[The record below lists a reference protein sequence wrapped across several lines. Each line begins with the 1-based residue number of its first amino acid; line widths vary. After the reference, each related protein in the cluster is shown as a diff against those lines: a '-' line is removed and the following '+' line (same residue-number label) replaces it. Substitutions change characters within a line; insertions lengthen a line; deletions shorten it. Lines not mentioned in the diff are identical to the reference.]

1 MTQTGS
7 ARFEGDSWDLASS
20 VGLTATMVAA
30 ARAVAGRA
38 PGALVNDQ
46 FAEPLVRAV
55 GVDFFVRMAS
65 GELDPDELAE
75 DEANGLR
82 RFADAM
88 AIRTHYFDN
97 FFLDATRAGIR
108 QAVILASGLD
118 SRAYRLRWPAGTIVF
133 EVDQPQVIDFKTTTL
148 AGLGAAPTTD
158 RRTVAVDLRDDWPTA
173 LQKAG
178 FDNAQR
184 TAWIA
189 EGLLGYLSAEAQDR
203 LLDQIT
209 AQSVPGSQFATEVL
223 RDINRLNEEELRGRM
238 RRLAER
244 FRRTSWDPA
253 AALAPR
259 IRRRSA
265 WRPPARPNRMLPAG
279 TSRLG
284 GLGRGRAGDHRHG
297 RERPGHLRARLAQCR
312 GSVTLFSMI
321 GVNPDPDV
329 HLAVDKLAEHHPD
342 LDAGINSHEPSRLL
356 VVDALLCGSDLVVD
370 AAGGSPGSI
379 AGGAHFFGSS
389 SEDVAVLIWG
399 ERPQLQALTRA
410 GWTLLDGEAQLFVQ
424 VVELGDDLCARILG
438 ELIERHAHHRFGG
451 QVRGAQQ
458 VHDRLDGG
466 GLVGGLHD
474 GVCDLMPTFQRG
486 EQGIGDL
493 STGRGLVVIC
503 HCISV
508 ERHTSSCAMHLGP
521 PSGQLRAA
529 ERQEPAIAFLG
540 RPRPVGTGFDNA
552 VG

>member
-82 RFADAM
+82 RVADAM

-244 FRRTSWDPA
+244 FRRHGLDLDMSGLVYFGDRTDA
-253 AALAPR
+253 RTYLADHGWR
-259 IRRRSA
+259 TASA
-265 WRPPARPNRMLPAG
+265 STTDL
-279 TSRLG
+279 
-284 GLGRGRAGDHRHG
+284 
-297 RERPGHLRARLAQCR
+297 
-312 GSVTLFSMI
+312 
-321 GVNPDPDV
+321 
-329 HLAVDKLAEHHPD
+329 LAEHGLPPID
-342 LDAGINSHEPSRLL
+342 
-356 VVDALLCGSDLVVD
+356 
-370 AAGGSPGSI
+370 
-379 AGGAHFFGSS
+379 
-389 SEDVAVLIWG
+389 
-399 ERPQLQALTRA
+399 
-410 GWTLLDGEAQLFVQ
+410 
-424 VVELGDDLCARILG
+424 GDDAPFG
-438 ELIERHAHHRFGG
+438 E
-451 QVRGAQQ
+451 
-458 VHDRLDGG
+458 
-466 GLVGGLHD
+466 
-474 GVCDLMPTFQRG
+474 
-486 EQGIGDL
+486 
-493 STGRGLVVIC
+493 VIYV
-503 HCISV
+503 S
-508 ERHTSSCAMHLGP
+508 
-521 PSGQLRAA
+521 A
-529 ERQEPAIAFLG
+529 ELKQKHQDTR
-540 RPRPVGTGFDNA
+540 
-552 VG
+552 

>member
-82 RFADAM
+82 PFADAM

-244 FRRTSWDPA
+244 FRRHGLDLDMSGLVYLGDRTDA
-253 AALAPR
+253 RTYLADHGWR
-259 IRRRSA
+259 TASA
-265 WRPPARPNRMLPAG
+265 STTDL
-279 TSRLG
+279 
-284 GLGRGRAGDHRHG
+284 
-297 RERPGHLRARLAQCR
+297 
-312 GSVTLFSMI
+312 
-321 GVNPDPDV
+321 
-329 HLAVDKLAEHHPD
+329 LAEHGLPPID
-342 LDAGINSHEPSRLL
+342 
-356 VVDALLCGSDLVVD
+356 
-370 AAGGSPGSI
+370 
-379 AGGAHFFGSS
+379 
-389 SEDVAVLIWG
+389 
-399 ERPQLQALTRA
+399 
-410 GWTLLDGEAQLFVQ
+410 
-424 VVELGDDLCARILG
+424 GDDAPFG
-438 ELIERHAHHRFGG
+438 E
-451 QVRGAQQ
+451 
-458 VHDRLDGG
+458 
-466 GLVGGLHD
+466 
-474 GVCDLMPTFQRG
+474 
-486 EQGIGDL
+486 
-493 STGRGLVVIC
+493 VIYV
-503 HCISV
+503 S
-508 ERHTSSCAMHLGP
+508 
-521 PSGQLRAA
+521 A
-529 ERQEPAIAFLG
+529 ELKQKHQDTR
-540 RPRPVGTGFDNA
+540 
-552 VG
+552 

>member
-82 RFADAM
+82 RLADAM

-244 FRRTSWDPA
+244 FRRHGLDLDMSGLVYFGDRTDA
-253 AALAPR
+253 RTYLADHGWR
-259 IRRRSA
+259 TASA
-265 WRPPARPNRMLPAG
+265 STTDL
-279 TSRLG
+279 
-284 GLGRGRAGDHRHG
+284 
-297 RERPGHLRARLAQCR
+297 
-312 GSVTLFSMI
+312 
-321 GVNPDPDV
+321 
-329 HLAVDKLAEHHPD
+329 LAEHGLPPID
-342 LDAGINSHEPSRLL
+342 
-356 VVDALLCGSDLVVD
+356 
-370 AAGGSPGSI
+370 
-379 AGGAHFFGSS
+379 
-389 SEDVAVLIWG
+389 
-399 ERPQLQALTRA
+399 
-410 GWTLLDGEAQLFVQ
+410 
-424 VVELGDDLCARILG
+424 GDDAPFG
-438 ELIERHAHHRFGG
+438 E
-451 QVRGAQQ
+451 
-458 VHDRLDGG
+458 
-466 GLVGGLHD
+466 
-474 GVCDLMPTFQRG
+474 
-486 EQGIGDL
+486 
-493 STGRGLVVIC
+493 VIYV
-503 HCISV
+503 S
-508 ERHTSSCAMHLGP
+508 
-521 PSGQLRAA
+521 A
-529 ERQEPAIAFLG
+529 ELKQKHQDTR
-540 RPRPVGTGFDNA
+540 
-552 VG
+552 

>member
-1 MTQTGS
+1 
-7 ARFEGDSWDLASS
+7 
-20 VGLTATMVAA
+20 
-30 ARAVAGRA
+30 
-38 PGALVNDQ
+38 
-46 FAEPLVRAV
+46 
-55 GVDFFVRMAS
+55 MAS

-244 FRRTSWDPA
+244 FRRHGLDLDMSGLVYFGDRTDA
-253 AALAPR
+253 RTYLADHGWR
-259 IRRRSA
+259 TASA
-265 WRPPARPNRMLPAG
+265 STTDL
-279 TSRLG
+279 
-284 GLGRGRAGDHRHG
+284 
-297 RERPGHLRARLAQCR
+297 
-312 GSVTLFSMI
+312 
-321 GVNPDPDV
+321 
-329 HLAVDKLAEHHPD
+329 LAEHGLPPID
-342 LDAGINSHEPSRLL
+342 
-356 VVDALLCGSDLVVD
+356 
-370 AAGGSPGSI
+370 
-379 AGGAHFFGSS
+379 
-389 SEDVAVLIWG
+389 
-399 ERPQLQALTRA
+399 
-410 GWTLLDGEAQLFVQ
+410 
-424 VVELGDDLCARILG
+424 GDDAPFG
-438 ELIERHAHHRFGG
+438 E
-451 QVRGAQQ
+451 
-458 VHDRLDGG
+458 
-466 GLVGGLHD
+466 
-474 GVCDLMPTFQRG
+474 
-486 EQGIGDL
+486 
-493 STGRGLVVIC
+493 VIYV
-503 HCISV
+503 S
-508 ERHTSSCAMHLGP
+508 
-521 PSGQLRAA
+521 A
-529 ERQEPAIAFLG
+529 ELKQKHQDTR
-540 RPRPVGTGFDNA
+540 
-552 VG
+552 